1 MLGTESLHQLDVH
14 GLVTVC
20 SEDAK
25 MSLAPARQTNH
36 YQPSNLLNQV
46 KQHQGEILGF
56 LDSKKIKYFTVDIS
70 TSNDAKEQMRK
81 KVGNPSAMPPQ
92 VFNGDKYCGDYQ
104 KFFDA
109 VEEGKPEAFFKL

>member
-1 MLGTESLHQLDVH
+1 MSI
-14 GLVTVC
+14 TVYYSSVC
-20 SEDAK
+20 GSRE
-25 MSLAPARQTNH
+25 
-36 YQPSNLLNQV
+36 V